1 MCIYDE
7 VGVGNKVGF
16 KVEVLSGGKKD
27 LIFSVSTLSEQLLG
41 VVYDKEQFY
50 LFIRYKSIRLTYC
63 VSLDCQCR

>member
-41 VVYDKEQFY
+41 AVYDKEQFQ
-50 LFIRYKSIRLTYC
+50 LFIRCKSIRLTHC

>member
-41 VVYDKEQFY
+41 AVYDKEQFY
-50 LFIRYKSIRLTYC
+50 LFIRCKSIRLTYC

>member
-41 VVYDKEQFY
+41 AVYDKEQFY
-50 LFIRYKSIRLTYC
+50 LFIRCKAIRLTYC

>member
-41 VVYDKEQFY
+41 AVYDKEQFY
-50 LFIRYKSIRLTYC
+50 LFIGCKSIRLTHC